1 MSSLP
6 QVLVLSYTIKSSM
19 FWSNSCLAII
29 FGKYEVIILLLN
41 ADFLF
46 CMSFTTFDHAS
57 FVFQSSKSG
66 RNSLSV
72 SSSRMADT
80 GFDLWNLIHKKIN
93 KENIID
99 ANKHG
104 FRKINHVKV
113 T

>member
-1 MSSLP
+1 MRLLFCHLKPGELLIFCFLHHSLP
-6 QVLVLSYTIKSSM
+6 LIMLHSSM
-19 FWSNSCLAII
+19 FQSC
-29 FGKYEVIILLLN
+29 
-41 ADFLF
+41 
-46 CMSFTTFDHAS
+46 
-57 FVFQSSKSG
+57 KSG

-80 GFDLWNLIHKKIN
+80 GLDLWNLINKKIN

-104 FRKINHVKV
+104 FRKMNHVKV